1 MTAKPFGKLTSHDEC
16 VIYLFFCDGFQMK
29 GNQGPE
35 SVQRRNACKQF
46 INGQE
51 RKEMALIV
59 GPDC

>member
-1 MTAKPFGKLTSHDEC
+1 MTAKPFGKLTSHDEG
-16 VIYLFFCDGFQMK
+16 VIYLFFCDGLQMK

-35 SVQRRNACKQF
+35 SVQRRNAYKQF